1 MGTKITYKNAAN
13 QDFLAV
19 VRALVRAYQDFAAYD
34 AAGHRAAGLTSPQA
48 DVLFAL
54 GNTRGLTFREI
65 GEKTLITKGT
75 LTGVIDRLEYKRLV
89 QRVPNLTDKRCTLV
103 RLTGKGTQAF
113 QEHFPRHIA
122 YLKTR
127 FDQLSPSDKR
137 TAMRLLQKI
146 RAVF

>member
-1 MGTKITYKNAAN
+1 MGAKITFKNASK
-13 QDFLAV
+13 QDFMV
-19 VRALVRAYQDFAAYD
+19 VMRALVRAYQGFAAYD

-54 GNTRGLTFREI
+54 GNTEGLTFKEI

-75 LTGVIDRLEYKRLV
+75 LTGVIDRLEDKQLV
-89 QRVPNLTDKRCTLV
+89 QRIPDPSDKRCTLV
-103 RLTGKGTQAF
+103 QLTGKGTQLF
-113 QEHFPRHIA
+113 QKHFPRHIC
-122 YLKTR
+122 YLKKR

-137 TAMRLLQKI
+137 AATHLLKKI

>member
-1 MGTKITYKNAAN
+1 MSTKITFKNAAK
-13 QDFLAV
+13 QDFLVV
-19 VRALVRAYQDFAAYD
+19 VRALVRAYQEFAAYD

-54 GNTRGLTFREI
+54 GNTEGLTFREI

-89 QRVPNLTDKRCTLV
+89 QRAPNPKDKRCTLV
-103 RLTGKGTQAF
+103 RLTGRGAQVF

-127 FDQLSPSDKR
+127 FDQLSLSDQR
-137 TAMRLLQKI
+137 TATRLLQKI

>member
-1 MGTKITYKNAAN
+1 MGTKITYKNAAK

-19 VRALVRAYQDFAAYD
+19 MRALVRAYQEFAAYD

-54 GNTRGLTFREI
+54 GNTEGLTFREI

-75 LTGVIDRLEYKRLV
+75 LTGIIDRLEYKRLV
-89 QRVPNLTDKRCTLV
+89 QRVTAAKDKRCTLV
-103 RLTGKGTQAF
+103 RLTEKGTQVF
-113 QEHFPRHIA
+113 QEHFPQHIA

-127 FDQLSPSDKR
+127 FDRLSPADKR
-137 TAMRLLQKI
+137 AATRLLQKI
-146 RAVF
+146 RTVF

>member
-1 MGTKITYKNAAN
+1 MSTKITFKNAAK
-13 QDFLAV
+13 QDFLPV
-19 VRALVRAYQDFAAYD
+19 MRALVRAYQDFAAYD

-54 GNTRGLTFREI
+54 GNTQGLTFREI

-75 LTGVIDRLEYKRLV
+75 LTGVIDRLEGKRLV
-89 QRVPNLTDKRCTLV
+89 QRVPNPKDMRCTV
-103 RLTGKGTQAF
+103 VQLTGNGTLAF
-113 QEHFPRHIA
+113 EEHFPRHIA

-127 FDQLSPSDKR
+127 FDQLSSSDKR
-137 TAMRLLQKI
+137 AALRLLQKI

>member
-1 MGTKITYKNAAN
+1 MSTKITFKNASK
-13 QDFLAV
+13 QDFLV
-19 VRALVRAYQDFAAYD
+19 LVRALVRAYQDFAAYD

-54 GNTRGLTFREI
+54 GNTEGLTFREI

-75 LTGVIDRLEYKRLV
+75 LTGVIDRLENKRLV
-89 QRVPNLTDKRCTLV
+89 QRVPNPNDKRCTLV
-103 RLTGKGTQAF
+103 QLTRTGTQVF

-127 FDQLSPSDKR
+127 FDQLTHSDQR
-137 TAMRLLQKI
+137 RATRFLHKI
-146 RAVF
+146 KAVF